1 MRLWVLGNA
10 DRASRDMRSSLKRL
24 EAAEEEAIKRLG
36 ESHREVARIR
46 MDLALTLAADADG
59 STDARVAAM
68 VRSAVPVIKA
78 AYPDGHRFSK
88 ILDGLALATGDP
100 AAEPDAALRRSIARL
115 AASGP
120 VFFI

>member
-1 MRLWVLGNA
+1 MRFWVLDNA

-24 EAAEEEAIKRLG
+24 E
-36 ESHREVARIR
+36 
-46 MDLALTLAADADG
+46 
-59 STDARVAAM
+59 
-68 VRSAVPVIKA
+68 
-78 AYPDGHRFSK
+78 
-88 ILDGLALATGDP
+88 